1 MKKIL
6 SFLAVA
12 MLLAVIAPQTAYAEK
27 KEKEKKEWKWE
38 MPKKMTGIEKF
49 DHYLRVCDTLNTRIT
64 TYMDS
69 VTFYTVR
76 PIDVQQADGT
86 IIKRR
91 CVVDDKDNIR
101 GSNEALAQYFDMTNT
116 GLAILGDLMKI
127 TGETTAAT
135 ASLASDPL
143 KALSYG
149 KYLKAGPKIAIE
161 GGKMMKELLKK
172 MNQQKKEIRQY
183 KKDYSEAGELKDPT
197 ISAEEIDA
205 HYSNNEPIKMLSEEY
220 NNAIA
225 EIQAKDS
232 SIQVPEDGDADIDG
246 L

>member
-1 MKKIL
+1 M
-6 SFLAVA
+6 
-12 MLLAVIAPQTAYAEK
+12 
-27 KEKEKKEWKWE
+27 
-38 MPKKMTGIEKF
+38 
-49 DHYLRVCDTLNTRIT
+49 
-64 TYMDS
+64 
-69 VTFYTVR
+69 
-76 PIDVQQADGT
+76 
-86 IIKRR
+86 
-91 CVVDDKDNIR
+91 VDDKDNIR

-116 GLAILGDLMKI
+116 GLAILGDLVKI
-127 TGETTAAT
+127 TGETTVAT
-135 ASLASDPL
+135 ASLAGDPL

-149 KYLKAGPKIAIE
+149 KYLKAGPNIAIE

-183 KKDYSEAGELKDPT
+183 KQDYSEAGELKDPT

-205 HYSNNEPIKMLSEEY
+205 HYSNNEPITKLSEEY